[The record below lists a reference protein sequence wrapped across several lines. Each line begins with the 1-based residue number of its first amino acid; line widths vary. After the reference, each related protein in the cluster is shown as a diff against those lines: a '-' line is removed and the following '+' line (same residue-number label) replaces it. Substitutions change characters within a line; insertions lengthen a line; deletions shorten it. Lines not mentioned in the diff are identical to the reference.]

1 MSVESVIYSA
11 LTANTNVSAIVSTRV
26 YPMVAPRSAAM
37 PLLTYERA
45 STDEIGIMSGVDG
58 ALTVHLSVDCW
69 GTTYLGAR
77 SAADA
82 VEGVLNGYSNTASDP
97 VVIMVRRE
105 GERDIVEPPEA
116 AEDKP
121 LFRVSQDWAIEH
133 A

>member
-26 YPMVAPRSAAM
+26 YPMVAPRSAA
-37 PLLTYERA
+37 
-45 STDEIGIMSGVDG
+45 
-58 ALTVHLSVDCW
+58 
-69 GTTYLGAR
+69 
-77 SAADA
+77 
-82 VEGVLNGYSNTASDP
+82 SDP
-97 VVIMVRRE
+97 VVIMIRRE
-105 GERDIVEPPEA
+105 GERDIVEPLEA